1 MPKPKHK
8 VLGKLT
14 LLKLTDQQV
23 DDAYGYGKIKKAD
36 GGYQGTF
43 REVYA
48 AIENADKDR
57 VAKIYDT
64 VLDKLKAY
72 AGRKDGGSYQDWC
85 REVLTAN
92 NIEWKTEQ

>member
-14 LLKLTDQQV
+14 MLKLTDQQV
-23 DDAYGYGKIKKAD
+23 DDAWGYGKIKKAD

-43 REVYA
+43 RELYE
-48 AIENADKDR
+48 AIENADKEP

-72 AGRKDGGSYQDWC
+72 AARTDGGSYQDFC
-85 REVLTAN
+85 RKVLEAN
-92 NIEWKTEQ
+92 GITW